1 MGYDREPA
9 PTAGAVQAQTI
20 NRSFRERIAAHWRPP
35 SEAGSPNGHCG
46 EAILGVLGRQRM
58 DKLLLIDDE
67 ADVQYS
73 FKRIFDSPELELHTA
88 SSGEEGLRLLS
99 KCKPDLVISDI
110 RMAGINGLETLRKI
124 RQIDPKV
131 PVIMMTAY
139 GTTQM
144 AIEAMKLGAY
154 DYLLKPFDVPKLKQL
169 VAAALKASRDMKQ
182 TVALHQGVIG
192 RSDAMQTVFKLV
204 GQVAATDATALITGE
219 SGTGK
224 ELVARAIYHNSR
236 RAQNPFI
243 AINCAAIPENL
254 LESELFG
261 HEKGA
266 FTGATAQRIGKF
278 EQCSSGTLFLD
289 EIGDMPMATQTKILR
304 VLQNGTLERVG
315 GNETIKVDVRV
326 IAATN
331 KPLEEAVARKEF
343 REDLFYRL
351 NVVRIHLPPLRERKE
366 DIRLLVDYFLRKQT
380 GASGTPK
387 TISGTALT
395 FLEGYQWPGN
405 VRELENIL
413 RRAVVV
419 AKGPSLVPSD
429 FPAEITN
436 AKPVTPSSPLTTP
449 PPPASASA
457 PVPHDQPGAPAT
469 SAEPGGPQE
478 LATIVR
484 TLFDWAKANGKM
496 KVLPSVEREL
506 VIEALRETG
515 GNQVQAAKLLGITRA
530 TLRKRV
536 EKFGIKR
543 ELVVH

>member
-1 MGYDREPA
+1 
-9 PTAGAVQAQTI
+9 
-20 NRSFRERIAAHWRPP
+20 
-35 SEAGSPNGHCG
+35 
-46 EAILGVLGRQRM
+46 M

-110 RMAGINGLETLRKI
+110 RMAGMNGLETLRKI

-154 DYLLKPFDVPKLKQL
+154 DYLLKPFDVPKLKLL

-182 TVALHQGVIG
+182 TVALQPLLEPQDYDQGVIG
-192 RSDAMQTVFKLV
+192 RSESMQTVFKLV

-224 ELVARAIYHNSR
+224 ELVARAVYHNSR
-236 RAQNPFI
+236 RAQGPFI

-278 EQCSSGTLFLD
+278 EQCNGGTVFLD
-289 EIGDMPMATQTKILR
+289 EIGDMPLATQTKILR

-331 KPLEEAVARKEF
+331 KPLEDAVARKEF

-366 DIRLLVDYFLRKQT
+366 DIRLLVDFFLRRQA
-380 GASGTPK
+380 GAGGTPK
-387 TISGTALT
+387 TLSGAALSL
-395 FLEGYQWPGN
+395 LEAYQWPGN
-405 VRELENIL
+405 VRELENVL

-419 AKGPSLVPSD
+419 AKGPSLVPND
-429 FPAEITN
+429 FPPELTN
-436 AKPVTPSSPLTTP
+436 AKSSVQAAPVVQA
-449 PPPASASA
+449 ASAVTDA
-457 PVPHDQPGAPAT
+457 PVPVPTGE
-469 SAEPGGPQE
+469 SSGPQD
-478 LATIVR
+478 LASIAR
-484 TLFDWAKANGKM
+484 TLFEWAKANGKL
-496 KVLPSVEREL
+496 KVLPAVEREL
-506 VIEALRETG
+506 VIEALRETS